1 MALAGGSWEGAGVTT
16 ARRAKAPPSAPP
28 VERRTLSLGA
38 GGALRLAIVADTH
51 GSPHP
56 DAAKHLAALS
66 PDAILHAGDI
76 GDLRV
81 LDDLAAIAPLLAVRG
96 NIDAHTPAAPE
107 GMRIAIEDQGAP
119 LLTLLLTHIAVAG
132 PRLRADAAR
141 LAAREGASF
150 VVCGHS
156 HVPFIGR
163 DRGLVVF
170 NPGSIGPRRFMLPI
184 VFGVMDIGRERIDM
198 HHVDC
203 ETGARWTP
211 P

>member
-1 MALAGGSWEGAGVTT
+1 VD
-16 ARRAKAPPSAPP
+16 RRSL
-28 VERRTLSLGA
+28 RLGA
-38 GGALRLAIVADTH
+38 RGKLTLAVVADTH
-51 GSPHP
+51 SSPHA
-56 DAAKHLAALS
+56 DAARHLAARA

-81 LDDLAAIAPLLAVRG
+81 LADLAAIAPVIAVRG
-96 NIDAHTPAAPE
+96 NIDATTAEVPE
-107 GMRIAIEDQGAP
+107 NLVLAIEDGKAT

-132 PRLRADAAR
+132 PRIRADAAR
-141 LAAREGASF
+141 LAQREAASL

-170 NPGSIGPRRFMLPI
+170 NPGSIGPRRFSLPI
-184 VFGVMDIGRERIDM
+184 VFGVMELARERLDM

-203 ETGARWTP
+203 ETGERWTP